1 MSCFHP
7 FWLENAGWRGAGA
20 VFWEG
25 EAGEKPAAGEKLAA
39 GEKPAVGEEEG
50 KPVVGEV
57 EGKEFGCSFL
67 ISSSIETAST

>member
-1 MSCFHP
+1 MSCFHL
-7 FWLENAGWRGAGA
+7 FWLENAGWRGAGLGAAA

-25 EAGEKPAAGEKLAA
+25 EAGGKPAAREREGK
-39 GEKPAVGEEEG
+39 EEEL
-50 KPVVGEV
+50 

>member
-7 FWLENAGWRGAGA
+7 FWLENAGWRGAGLGAAA

-25 EAGEKPAAGEKLAA
+25 EAGEKLVAW
-39 GEKPAVGEEEG
+39 EKPAAE
-50 KPVVGEV
+50 EV